1 MLVSVL
7 VPAHLHSGSAL
18 DASTRAKTPLVKQLD
33 LECDL
38 DFDLG
43 DPNRSFAGSANRE
56 TQDPSDLHQVFHGSG
71 AEFTTGDS
79 GKRLRE

>member
-1 MLVSVL
+1 VG
-7 VPAHLHSGSAL
+7 AQL
-18 DASTRAKTPLVKQLD
+18 DAVQAKTSLVNHLD
-33 LECDL
+33 LERDL

-43 DPNRSFAGSANRE
+43 DPNRSFAGSATRE
-56 TQDPSDLHQVFHGSG
+56 PKDPSDLHQVFHGSG